1 MALQPQSNF
10 DLRHSLSLSL
20 SRCDTHTGQ
29 RVYSCS
35 LPPTL
40 HCLFGLD
47 CLSDMSDTAR
57 FGSLVPVF
65 VAGDDGDD
73 SDLSTPTR
81 VRSSLVDDED
91 GGADNGDQYAL
102 STTTEFR
109 LMNELQR
116 ALGSMESLDQELS
129 KCKEEREALQQQLQA
144 TNARA
149 QDANSRCD
157 AAERE
162 LEQFK
167 AAAARDR
174 EADQQQIH
182 KLEAQIAAHQ
192 TLIEE
197 RANVLL
203 QNQCDLQQR
212 IGMIQEKEAQL
223 AQVNAALMAALE
235 QVTVLQEQ
243 QSSRESGAEEAPTTT
258 GREKEVEALSE
269 PITAVQ
275 CDAPTTTT
283 TTPRS
288 TTTGVVTDSSDA
300 SDNDNDNEHSSM
312 VDAAE
317 LQALQKQLHS
327 FTEERSIMFL
337 NASLHDAEIASLR
350 EALYVAITTS
360 IHRVRVQ
367 EWREYEG

>member
-1 MALQPQSNF
+1 
-10 DLRHSLSLSL
+10 
-20 SRCDTHTGQ
+20 
-29 RVYSCS
+29 
-35 LPPTL
+35 
-40 HCLFGLD
+40 
-47 CLSDMSDTAR
+47 MSDTAR

-203 QNQCDLQQR
+203 QNQSDLQQR

-275 CDAPTTTT
+275 CDAPTTSTTT